1 MSLFFIR
8 FMDRIKKKGVTIS
21 NQARF
26 RRRENSMLPR
36 AKALVNATALVRG
49 RKSWATTC
57 RRSGIAVSGKKVPL
71 RRNMGVMKRKL
82 G

>member
-1 MSLFFIR
+1 MKNGAVIR
-8 FMDRIKKKGVTIS
+8 S
-21 NQARF
+21 HARL

-36 AKALVNATALVRG
+36 AKALVNATTLVRG
-49 RKSWATTC
+49 RKSWA
-57 RRSGIAVSGKKVPL
+57 VSCKKLGKVVIGKKVPL

>member
-8 FMDRIKKKGVTIS
+8 FMDMIKKRGVTIS
-21 NQARF
+21 SQVRF
-26 RRRENSMLPR
+26 RRRASSTLPR

-49 RKSWATTC
+49 RKSWAITC
-57 RRSGIAVSGKKVPL
+57 RKSGMAVKGKKVPL
-71 RRNMGVMKRKL
+71 RRNMGVMKRKF

>member
-8 FMDRIKKKGVTIS
+8 FMDRTTKNGVTIMS
-21 NQARF
+21 QARF
-26 RRRENSMLPR
+26 RRRENSTLPR
-36 AKALVNATALVRG
+36 ARALVNVTALVRG

-57 RRSGIAVSGKKVPL
+57 RNSGIAVKGKKVLL
-71 RRNMGVMKRKL
+71 RRNMGVMKRKF